1 MIFDLFL
8 VNFMV
13 ALVILV
19 LAPQGYFFFYFCNR
33 LQLIMQLNVIFKSF
47 FSKLH
52 LWLLAVAD
60 KVAYATTVFLQFFLK
75 DGIFAICYKEMIVF
89 LQKSF

>member
-47 FSKLH
+47 FQSCIYGCI
-52 LWLLAVAD
+52 WLLAVAD
-60 KVAYATTVFLQFFLK
+60 KVAYATTVFLQYFLK
-75 DGIFAICYKEMIVF
+75 DSIFVIYFK
-89 LQKSF
+89 K